1 MARAT
6 WLADVVRSSGVP
18 VIEAPGWRTR
28 GSDTF
33 HPGGVVIHHDAI
45 RSTVP
50 ASAAVQLMQEGHS
63 TLPGPLCQIW
73 LDDDRDDTGQL
84 GDPVAYIIAA
94 GRANHAGTGSWC
106 GLSGNAS
113 VLGIEARN
121 RGDGEAWSKA
131 MIDAY
136 ERIVAALL
144 DHLGVDERMVCA
156 HREWAPKRKPDPVG
170 IDMPTFRANVRA
182 LLDRVPVLPPL
193 PPDPQPE
200 PDPMEDDDMVSLL
213 ICTDGRVAR
222 VDAFHAVVMRGDQ
235 ANLDRFLMAQ
245 SAPAR
250 IHENVDPAFLDGIL
264 ATRVDV
270 TSLTGIT

>member
-45 RSTVP
+45 RSSVS
-50 ASAAVQLMQEGHS
+50 ASAAVRIMIDG
-63 TLPGPLCQIW
+63 TATVPGPLCHVW
-73 LDDDRDDTGQL
+73 LDDDRDDTGDT
-84 GDPVAYIIAA
+84 GDPVAYVVAA
-94 GRANHAGTGSWC
+94 GRANHAGRGGWR

-121 RGDGEAWSKA
+121 RGDGEPWSKA

-136 ERIVAALL
+136 QRIVAALI
-144 DHLGVDERMVCA
+144 DHLGVDEQMVCA

-170 IDMPTFRANVRA
+170 IDMLSFRANVRA
-182 LLDRVPVLPPL
+182 LLDRVPVLPPR

-200 PDPMEDDDMVSLL
+200 PTTEDDDMVSLL

-222 VDAFHAVVMRGDQ
+222 IDAFHAVVMRGDQ
-235 ANLDRFLMAQ
+235 ANLDRFLTPQ
-245 SAPAR
+245 DQQ
-250 IHENVDPAFLDGIL
+250 HTVDPGFLDGIL